1 MNIPHKATDWTLFAS
16 GFRPFFIAAAG
27 LSGLAISYW
36 ILLFLGIMPATDL
49 NYYPPLIW
57 HMHEMVYGYTGAVI
71 AGFLLTAVSNWT
83 GFATLRGWSLAI
95 LFSIW
100 LGARCL
106 PFLGAD
112 FIWLVALLNPLF
124 FIYLGL
130 AIAIPIIKS
139 GNNRNLFVV
148 VITLILAISNATL
161 HANLLG
167 LFSSSIFSSP
177 IFNSASFN
185 NPMIA
190 NTAIAIAFY
199 LQLLLIIIIAGR
211 VFPMFSANGL
221 GGIYSPKKYK
231 WLEIASVLSF
241 LMFAIANIIDQSG
254 QKLAPSILLFF
265 AMLVVAFHSLRV
277 AGWFH
282 WRIWTKPLIW
292 VLHAGYYFLIVGA
305 LLIGI
310 SAYYPEVRV
319 PGLHAMLAGG
329 LGLITIG
336 MMARV
341 SLGHTGRSIQQPNKL
356 ISLVFIL
363 VANAALARVFL
374 PLVSPKLYLLSLK
387 LSAVLW
393 SLGFLLFLALYFRA
407 LMTRR
412 LDGAP
417 G

>member
-1 MNIPHKATDWTLFAS
+1 MNIPNKATGGVFFTT
-16 GFRPFFIAAAG
+16 GFRPFFIAAAS

-36 ILLFLGIMPATDL
+36 LLLFLGIVPATDL

-57 HMHEMVYGYTGAVI
+57 HMHEMVYGYAGAVI

-83 GFATLRGWSLAI
+83 GLATLRGWPLAI
-95 LFSIW
+95 LFTIW

-106 PFLGAD
+106 PFLGTD
-112 FIWLVALLNPLF
+112 FVWLVALLNPLF

-130 AIAIPIIKS
+130 GIAIPIIKS

-148 VITLILAISNATL
+148 VITVILAISNAAL

-167 LFSSSIFSSP
+167 LFNSP
-177 IFNSASFN
+177 SFNSL
-185 NPMIA
+185 MIA

-231 WLEIASVLSF
+231 WLEVACVLSF

-254 QKLAPSILLFF
+254 QKLAPSILLLF
-265 AMLVVAFHSLRV
+265 AMLVVALHSLRV

-282 WRIWTKPLIW
+282 WRIWTKSLVW
-292 VLHAGYYFLIVGA
+292 VLHAGYYFLITGA

-310 SAYYPEVRV
+310 SAYYPEARV

-341 SLGHTGRSIQQPNKL
+341 SLGHTGRDIQHPNKL

-363 VANAALARVFL
+363 VAIAALVRVFL

-387 LSAVLW
+387 ISGALW
-393 SLGFLLFLALYFRA
+393 GIGFLLFLVLFFRA
-407 LMTRR
+407 LVTRR
-412 LDGAP
+412 VDGA
-417 G
+417 GG